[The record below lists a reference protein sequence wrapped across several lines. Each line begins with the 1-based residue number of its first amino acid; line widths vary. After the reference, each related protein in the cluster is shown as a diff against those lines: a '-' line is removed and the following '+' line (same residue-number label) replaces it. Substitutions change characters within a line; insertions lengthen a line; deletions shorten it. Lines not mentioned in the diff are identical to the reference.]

1 VSQLYF
7 IDENNQF
14 IKKYKTKETQKEGDV
29 THYIFSKA
37 QKACLIWNPIIA
49 LLVYS
54 PVYFNYQPE
63 LHVKFKII
71 AIGFCIIPIIV
82 LHIPDYLICLFIW
95 YYQRNKLMTIVKKKN
110 HRLTQYYENTILFKH
125 EMLYFQLPGLHKIFV
140 KSVKNNA
147 MSIENAIEKIDYLYW
162 LTFQQKQAQK
172 AILALGKDRIIAHE
186 FIHYLIRKENTPLL
200 KALSQKNRLAGLY
213 LMLEVPEGI
222 VNKLRYVSNE
232 MKKEKDLQYNDEFIQ
247 SLYIAYNM
255 LTANQ
260 FADLLK
266 QCASLPDLPK
276 TIPYFQQLNLVFS
289 DISERYHRL
298 IKIDDIDRFETKR
311 QLLSEQKKELS
322 QLAEKV
328 ATEFYSP
335 FDTIWQQTLNHFA
348 QLIENEIA
356 LIQGSADLSIALIN
370 QKLFASNQKNELYFE
385 IMNTG
390 QELADDVQVHIQKDE
405 LFELSQEKIPPI
417 NIIETDTK
425 KEISISI
432 IASQPGETIVK
443 GKIIYSDKSA
453 KEKAEAFSFPLLIS
467 KKERTFVPIENPY
480 NAGNPIAGDAVHLYR
495 GRQDAYDFI
504 DQNILVKGNRHTI
517 VCHGLRRTGKTSL
530 LYRIVEKG
538 FSDKRIA
545 AVYLDIQGV
554 YDEKDFYLSLSDGI
568 NKALEMDHTPEI
580 NHFGDFK
587 RFVKTLKTE
596 KIIALLIDEFEEL
609 QMRVESNKM
618 DKSVFSNI
626 RHLMQHEPKLLF
638 VFCGTHKLEEMAAD
652 YWSIFFN
659 TALYLKI
666 NFLNKENTIQLITEP
681 VSNQLTY
688 DELAIEHIYKLT
700 HGQPYLTQLICHTL
714 VSDLNDNQKRNYAN
728 INDVDT
734 AVDEIISSGS
744 DNFSKSIW
752 ESTKPTEHLV
762 LSTLAQLLTHKRLE
776 DIGPEPIYQ
785 KISEIS
791 KTLPRQAYIKALDR
805 LVTMDVLFDRN
816 ARYGFTVALFRNWV
830 YKRNPLEKVR
840 AEIGSV

>member
-1 VSQLYF
+1 
-7 IDENNQF
+7 
-14 IKKYKTKETQKEGDV
+14 
-29 THYIFSKA
+29 
-37 QKACLIWNPIIA
+37 
-49 LLVYS
+49 
-54 PVYFNYQPE
+54 
-63 LHVKFKII
+63 
-71 AIGFCIIPIIV
+71 
-82 LHIPDYLICLFIW
+82 
-95 YYQRNKLMTIVKKKN
+95 
-110 HRLTQYYENTILFKH
+110 
-125 EMLYFQLPGLHKIFV
+125 
-140 KSVKNNA
+140 
-147 MSIENAIEKIDYLYW
+147 
-162 LTFQQKQAQK
+162 
-172 AILALGKDRIIAHE
+172 
-186 FIHYLIRKENTPLL
+186 
-200 KALSQKNRLAGLY
+200 
-213 LMLEVPEGI
+213 
-222 VNKLRYVSNE
+222 
-232 MKKEKDLQYNDEFIQ
+232 
-247 SLYIAYNM
+247 
-255 LTANQ
+255 
-260 FADLLK
+260 
-266 QCASLPDLPK
+266 
-276 TIPYFQQLNLVFS
+276 
-289 DISERYHRL
+289 
-298 IKIDDIDRFETKR
+298 
-311 QLLSEQKKELS
+311 LS
-322 QLAEKV
+322 QLAEKA

-335 FDTIWQQTLNHFA
+335 FDTIWQQTLTHFA
-348 QLIENEIA
+348 QLIENEIN

-405 LFELSQEKIPPI
+405 LFELSPEKIPPI

-425 KEISISI
+425 KEISISVV
-432 IASQPGETIVK
+432 ASQPCETIVK
-443 GKIIYSDKSA
+443 GKLIYSDKSA

-467 KKERTFVPIENPY
+467 KKERTFVPIKNPY
-480 NAGNPIAGDAVHLYR
+480 NAGNPIAGDAVNLYR
-495 GRQDAYDFI
+495 GRQDAYEFF

-545 AVYLDIQGV
+545 AVYLDIQGI
-554 YDEKDFYLSLSDGI
+554 YDEKDFYLSLSEGI
-568 NKALEMDHTPEI
+568 NKTLEMDSTPEI

-587 RFVKTLKTE
+587 RFVKSLKTE

-609 QMRVESNKM
+609 QMRVESNIM

-666 NFLNKENTIQLITEP
+666 NFQNKENTIQLIKEP

-752 ESTKPTEHLV
+752 ESTRTSEHLV

-776 DIGPEPIYQ
+776 TIGPEPIYQ
-785 KISEIS
+785 KIFEIS

-816 ARYGFTVALFRNWV
+816 ARYEFTVALFRNWV

-840 AEIGSV
+840 AESGSV